1 MKIQFNS
8 ALSYQQEAIDAIV
21 DIFKGQETCE
31 SNFTVYS
38 PEFIAKQDQTVY
50 KASFTDLGYG
60 NRLTLNEGKI
70 LENVQNIQL
79 GNGLKP
85 SVRGEVNRNELD
97 FTVEMETGTGKT
109 YVYLRTILE
118 LYTKY
123 GFSKHIIV
131 VPSIPIKEG
140 VYKSLQITKEH
151 LRELFDNVNYNFFVY
166 DSSKLNEVRDFA
178 TNDKLEIMVINIDAF
193 AKSFENPSDVKK
205 TANIIHRYNDSLGY
219 KPLDLIKNT
228 NPFIIIDEPQ
238 TTMSTALR
246 KKAVQNL
253 NPLAIVRYSATHKE
267 KVNLMY
273 KLDAVDAYEKKLVK
287 QIEVGSVQT
296 EGANSQAYIRFL
308 EIKLSKGFP
317 TAKLELDIFKDGRIT
332 RKAVWVKQNEDLWE
346 LTDRDEYEGFIIK
359 DIYGVQGNEYIDF
372 TSKEDIIRLGE
383 AIGNVDD
390 KQIKTALIRKTIE
403 EHLDKELVLNPQG
416 IKVLSLFFID
426 TVSKYRVYDEDGN
439 ATNGEYAEIFE
450 KEYSRL
456 ITKPKYN
463 SLFSEIKDIE
473 LESSQIHN
481 GYFSID
487 KKSKRSN
494 SKDKFEYFKDTSGST
509 NADEDTYNLI
519 MRDKETL
526 LSFYD
531 GKDNLKKVKFI
542 FSHSALKEGWD
553 NPNVFQICTL
563 KEAGNSEIRRRQEIG
578 RGLRLCVNQDGERV
592 YGHEVNTL
600 TVMATESYVDF
611 VDSFQKEIESETGIK
626 FGVLASHSFGDVV
639 VEIINIED
647 EDGNPTTDTV
657 YLGQEKSVELFNHLV
672 AVGYI
677 DAKGKVQDTLRIA
690 LKEGSVNLPEEFI
703 ENPHVESQ
711 IINTLKETA
720 GRLEIKDGSKKQLVK
735 VNKQV
740 IDSPEFKELWERV
753 KFKTTFSVKFD
764 SDELIRECI
773 NALDSRLIKV
783 KSGKLTYTKGT
794 ITMDSGGLGVT
805 NVVNESET
813 LYGQVERLPDIIS
826 YLQNETQLTRKSIVK
841 ILTGTFRLKYFKTN
855 PQKFIEGCVD
865 IINEQMRMHI
875 ISGIKY
881 QKLGEAEFY
890 SQELFEN
897 QELFGYLQSNL
908 KESTKSPYNYV
919 VYDSNVESNLA
930 TQFEQSKNISV
941 YAKLPDWFKIDTP
954 LGTYNPDWAV
964 LWKDKDEEK
973 LFFVVET
980 KGDTGLFGNRPKE
993 QAKIDCGM
1001 AHFQAVGSDMIVA
1014 SKFTEVED
1022 FALNKN

>member
-1 MKIQFNS
+1 MKIQFDG

-21 DIFKGQETCE
+21 DIFKGQEKCE

-38 PEFIAKQDQTVY
+38 PEFLAKQQNLE
-50 KASFTDLGYG
+50 FTDLGYG
-60 NRLTLNEGKI
+60 NRLTLTEGKI

-85 SVRGEVNRNELD
+85 SIRGEVNRNELD

-118 LYTKY
+118 LYTKF

-140 VYKSLQITKEH
+140 VFKSLQITREH
-151 LRELFDNVNYNFFVY
+151 LRELYDNVNYNFFVY

-178 TNDKLEIMVINIDAF
+178 TNDRLEIMVINIDAF
-193 AKSFENPSDVKK
+193 SKSFENPSDDKK
-205 TANIIHRYNDSLGY
+205 SANIIHRYNDSLGY

-253 NPLAIVRYSATHKE
+253 SPLAIVRYSATHKE

-273 KLDAVDAYEKKLVK
+273 KLDAVDAYQKKLVK

-296 EGANSQAYIRFL
+296 EGANSQAYIRLL

-317 TAKLELDIFKDGRIT
+317 TAKLELDIFKQGSVS
-332 RKAVWVKQNEDLWE
+332 RKAVWVKQNEDLQE
-346 LTDRDEYEGFIIK
+346 LTDRDEYEGFIVK

-372 TSKEDIIRLGE
+372 TSREEIIRLGE

-390 KQIKTALIRKTIE
+390 RQVKTALISKTIE
-403 EHLDKELVLNPQG
+403 EHLDKEIILNPQG

-426 TVSKYRVYDEDGN
+426 TVSKYRMYDEDGN
-439 ATNGEYAEIFE
+439 VTNGEYAEIFE
-450 KEYSRL
+450 KEYLKL
-456 ITKPKYN
+456 IKKPKYN
-463 SLFSEIKDIE
+463 SLFGEIKDV
-473 LESSQIHN
+473 ESTVSQIHN

-487 KKSKRSN
+487 KKAKSSN
-494 SKDKFEYFKDTSGST
+494 KKEKFEYFKDTNGST

-519 MRDKETL
+519 MRDKEML
-526 LSFYD
+526 LSFD
-531 GKDNLKKVKFI
+531 SKLRFI

-578 RGLRLCVNQDGERV
+578 RGLRLCVNQEGERV

-611 VDSFQKEIESETGIK
+611 VDNFQKEIETETGIK
-626 FGVLASHSFGDVV
+626 FGVLVSHSFGDVV

-647 EDGNPTTDTV
+647 EEGNPTTDTV

-677 DAKGKVQDTLRIA
+677 DARGKVQDTLRIA
-690 LKEGSVNLPEEFI
+690 LKDGEVNLPEEFT
-703 ENPHVESQ
+703 ENPQVTNQ

-720 GRLEIKDGSKKQLVK
+720 GRLEIKDASKKQLVK
-735 VNKQV
+735 VNKM
-740 IDSPEFKELWERV
+740 ILDSPEFRELWERV
-753 KFKTTFSVKFD
+753 KFKTTFSVNFD
-764 SDELIRECI
+764 SEKLVNQCI
-773 NALDSRLIKV
+773 SAIDSQLKITR
-783 KSGKLTYTKGT
+783 GKLTYTKGT
-794 ITMDSGGLGVT
+794 LTMDAGGVGVS

-813 LYGQVERLPDIIS
+813 LYGEVERLPDIIG

-841 ILTGTFRLKYFKTN
+841 ILTGTNRLRYFKAN

-875 ISGIKY
+875 IDGIKY
-881 QKLGEAEFY
+881 QRLGNAEFY

-908 KESTKSPYNYV
+908 KESSKSPYTYV
-919 VYDSNVESNLA
+919 VYDSNIESKLA
-930 TQFEQSKNISV
+930 QQFEESKNISV

-964 LWKDKDEEK
+964 MWKDKDEEK
-973 LFFVVET
+973 LFFVVES
-980 KGDTGLFGNRPKE
+980 KGSTGLFDLRPKE
-993 QAKIDCGM
+993 QAKIDCGKK
-1001 AHFQAVGSDMIVA
+1001 HFSAIGSEMIVA
-1014 SKFTEVED
+1014 SNIDEIEG
-1022 FALNKN
+1022 FALTN